1 MREQKFQ
8 IRVLVALY
16 QNSSDVQSSLILLR
30 CRGATLTTVANRFLP
45 QMGRSDTVIRAD
57 AASVK
62 SKGAP
67 QVVFKKAIKGVRSA
81 AATTATALGTH
92 SHSST
97 TRTTRSTLT
106 AEFLSLVTGNVASEM
121 TGSSVLQPN
130 SPQSMVTQ
138 AMGSANKTR
147 QLARR
152 IYYSFRQGK
161 TEVTIAD
168 IARFFPDLDT
178 AKGAFAVLD
187 TDSNGGATRDEIE
200 MALL

>member
-1 MREQKFQ
+1 
-8 IRVLVALY
+8 
-16 QNSSDVQSSLILLR
+16 
-30 CRGATLTTVANRFLP
+30 
-45 QMGRSDTVIRAD
+45 
-57 AASVK
+57 
-62 SKGAP
+62 
-67 QVVFKKAIKGVRSA
+67 
-81 AATTATALGTH
+81 
-92 SHSST
+92 
-97 TRTTRSTLT
+97 
-106 AEFLSLVTGNVASEM
+106 M

-200 MALL
+200 MALLLVSFSHTLGYVPND